1 MLTGG
6 WPGCASPCA
15 GQAAWCRVH
24 CCASE
29 CQHLH
34 LLHRRGRFLL
44 HLLQLLLLARTAALH
59 LLQRLRLCRGLM
71 PRLDLSCPAQWQLLL
86 PCLPL
91 VALLRVPRSSQPAA
105 GAHTRQPGCDK
116 ISLGLGIL
124 PTHPMQVQALT
135 GDTPAAVELQSLLPS
150 AGQHQ
155 GKGCLPAQHQRRRVW
170 HGLLALWG
178 AALPRAP
185 GSRAARL
192 QMQMCR
198 WHSFCG

>member
-1 MLTGG
+1 M
-6 WPGCASPCA
+6 
-15 GQAAWCRVH
+15 H

-116 ISLGLGIL
+116 ISLGLGML
-124 PTHPMQVQALT
+124 PTPCLQVQALT
-135 GDTPAAVELQSLLPS
+135 GTHLLLWSFRACCHLLVSIRVRAACQPSTRGGVSGMACWLYGGPLCQERQEVVLPGCKCKCVAGTLFVADLAPQSSARAVE
-150 AGQHQ
+150 
-155 GKGCLPAQHQRRRVW
+155 R
-170 HGLLALWG
+170 
-178 AALPRAP
+178 
-185 GSRAARL
+185 
-192 QMQMCR
+192 
-198 WHSFCG
+198 